1 LSDVPPPSV
10 RVVSEIE
17 ELERL
22 SEPWRELAHAC
33 ACPAAL
39 PGWQLAWWHHLAPA
53 GALLRAVVVFEQDRL
68 IGLAPCFVNPGRR
81 VDYRLLGGGM
91 THRVSPLASPGRER
105 EVASLVASALAGCDP
120 RPDLV
125 ALEAIDASSRWV
137 DEIRDAWP
145 GKLRPWRYTS
155 SSLSALVVD
164 LKEGTFDSWFAS
176 RSRKFRE
183 VMRRAGRD
191 IEKAGGRVVLATD
204 RPATDRAIDAFVLLH
219 LARMS
224 ARGGSSLTG
233 EWSRMLKDATASLA
247 ASGEMR
253 LWVLKIGEK
262 LAAVNV
268 ILAAGGVLAGF
279 NIGFDEDFAKLE
291 PGHVTT
297 LAAIEDAFARG
308 EVRLDLGGGDSAYK
322 RRLASRDLP
331 VVWTGIVP
339 RTRRYPLTR
348 IRLAPDQA
356 RWLITRIGR
365 RLPSAWRREIKR
377 IARRG

>member
-1 LSDVPPPSV
+1 MPSPSIRIV
-10 RVVSEIE
+10 TEIE

-39 PGWQLAWWHHLAPA
+39 PGWQLAWWRHLAPK
-53 GALLRAVVVFEQDRL
+53 GALLRAIAVSEQDRL
-68 IGLAPCFVNPGRR
+68 VGLAPFFVNPGRR

-91 THRVSPLASPGRER
+91 THRVSPLAPPGREQ
-105 EVASLVASALAGCDP
+105 EVANLVASTLAGCDR
-120 RPDLV
+120 RPDLI
-125 ALEAIDASSRWV
+125 ALEAIDASSLWA
-137 DEIRDAWP
+137 DAIHDTWP
-145 GKLRPWRYTS
+145 GRLRPWRYTS
-155 SSLSALVVD
+155 SRLSAPVLD
-164 LKEGTFDSWFAS
+164 FEEKTFESWFAS
-176 RSRKFRE
+176 RSKKFRE
-183 VMRRAGRD
+183 EMRRARRD
-191 IEKAGGRVVLATD
+191 IEKAGGRVVLATS
-204 RPATDRAIDAFVLLH
+204 RPATDLAIDEFVRLH
-219 LARMS
+219 LARRS

-233 EWSRMLKDATASLA
+233 EWSRMLKDAAASLV

-268 ILAAGGVLAGF
+268 MLAAGGVLTGF
-279 NIGFDEDFAKLE
+279 NIGFDEDFARLE

-308 EVRLDLGGGDSAYK
+308 EVRLDTGGGDSAYK

-331 VVWTGIVP
+331 IVWTGIVP

-348 IRLAPDQA
+348 MRLAPDQA
-356 RWLITRIGR
+356 YWLITRIGR
-365 RLPSAWRREIKR
+365 RLPPAWRRQAKR